1 MNAVKFSKTQLV
13 QILGK
18 ISSEYRLVGPV
29 LEDGILVFK
38 EIERIEDLVIHDA
51 LPYKSPKEFIFPR
64 VEQILAF
71 DEQGKITEDETGFP
85 TVIFGVKPCDLEALQ
100 IMRAIFTQGKFQDLY
115 FQRRWERTILIGQS
129 CLKEKPGCFCKQR
142 GLDPGYSSAADIFVS
157 QDEGSYRGELLTER
171 GQKLF
176 EGLGLETAP
185 ERATVPKEPAGS
197 ENPAAFEPI
206 LELQGSEQELFE
218 QVNWEA
224 IAEKCLGC
232 GVCTYLCPTCH
243 CFEFKDVSE
252 GGIQYR
258 YRCWD
263 SCMFPKFTL
272 HASGH
277 NPRSTKKERIRQRV
291 LHKYLYLKQNTG
303 YTGCT
308 GCGRCLRSCPA
319 GMNIK
324 AIVTKIMEE
333 LR

>member
-51 LPYKSPKEFIFPR
+51 LPYKSPKELLFPR

-71 DEQGKITEDETGFP
+71 DEQGGISGDEPGPP

-157 QDEGSYRGELLTER
+157 QDGGTYRGELLTER
-171 GQKLF
+171 GQNLF
-176 EGLGLETAP
+176 KGYELETAP
-185 ERATVPKEPAGS
+185 ERVK
-197 ENPAAFEPI
+197 AAQKPLEPI
-206 LELQGSEQELFE
+206 LELKGSEKELFE

-232 GVCTYLCPTCH
+232 GVCTVLCPTCH

-252 GGIQYR
+252 GGINYR

-277 NPRSTKKERIRQRV
+277 NPRATKKERIRQRV
-291 LHKYLYLKQNTG
+291 LHKYHYLKQNTG
-303 YTGCT
+303 FTGCT

-333 LR
+333 IR